1 MYQLIQ
7 KRCNFV
13 AENQDHFRL
22 IKKESIMK
30 KVLFAVVAMIA
41 IGFAACTNKAQ
52 APAEAEGVD
61 VEAAVSEITSALS
74 EQIEAQDAGKFQE
87 VLTAVQ
93 EKIKEFVGNNPEVA
107 KEYVAKVQEF
117 LKENAE
123 KIKAFAGENEAVNN
137 IINGLTA
144 VPAEA
149 VVSSLSAAVGA
160 AGDAIEDAAEDAAD
174 AAAEKAEEVKD
185 AAKEQAGEAVDAA
198 ADKAKEAMGL

>member
-1 MYQLIQ
+1 
-7 KRCNFV
+7 
-13 AENQDHFRL
+13 
-22 IKKESIMK
+22 MK

-52 APAEAEGVD
+52 APAAEAEGVD
-61 VEAAVSEITSALS
+61 IEAAVSEITSALS

-107 KEYVAKVQEF
+107 KEYVAKIQDF

-123 KIKAFAGENEAVNN
+123 KIKAFAGENETVNN

-144 VPAEA
+144 LPAEA
-149 VVSSLSAAVGA
+149 VVSSLSSAVGA
-160 AGDAIEDAAEDAAD
+160 AGDAIEGAAEDAAQ
-174 AAAEKAEEVKD
+174 AAEDKAN
-185 AAKEQAGEAVDAA
+185 EAVDAA
-198 ADKAKEAMGL
+198 KDAASEAVDNAADKAKDALGL